1 MEAKRAGPVVVADAG
16 GSEYSDVSESDSS
29 RAEEPDGVFEAPVSP
44 PRPGDHL
51 EDIQQNTMVVRVGI
65 PDLQQTKCLRL
76 NPNATVWI
84 AKQRILCTLTQSLKD
99 VLNYGLFQPSYNGR
113 DGKFLD
119 EERLLREYPQPLHS
133 GVPYLEFRYK
143 KRIYKTHVSDKQ
155 LLKLHS
161 KVNLRRFMEYIRH
174 LAVEKIGRLLER
186 GMDPNF
192 QDPDTGESPLT
203 MAAQLAGG
211 SETIV
216 SLRSGGAHLDYRAR
230 DGLTALHKAAR
241 VWNYGTLRTLL
252 DLGASPDYKDNRGLS
267 PTYHTAVVGGD
278 PRCCELLLQ
287 DHALLECQDENG
299 WHEIHQ
305 ACRYGNVQ
313 HLEHLLFYG
322 ASTHVQNASGN
333 TALHVCALY
342 NQESCAR
349 ILLFRGV
356 AKDIRNYN
364 SQTSFQVAI
373 VAGNFELAELIKNH
387 KESDIV
393 PFREAPSYN
402 VRRRH
407 LSSGHGRILARA
419 ESENNL
425 LSSSNNRAAT
435 GVSAPSTTAAGGS
448 VGSSSVRNT
457 RISSDESRETWGAR
471 SPALTVRSLPP
482 QFLSQLADG
491 GGAAGGGQSATSTP
505 RSRSRSPSLHRVAE
519 EEEGARSAAGQA
531 KVQAAKASKT
541 VNRKIHRSASVAG
554 KDSLSKCTQLV
565 PAKDM
570 VGLVAINAPEGKGP
584 KHRLYSAVPGR
595 TFVVVK
601 SYTPQGEGE
610 ISLNRGERV
619 KVMNIGQG
627 GFWEGTVKGRTGW
640 FPADCLEEVI
650 IRNDST
656 HESREE
662 KSRRLFRHYTVGS
675 YDSIDTSDYLVE
687 EKSVVL
693 QKKDNEGFG
702 FILRGAKA
710 DLPIE
715 EFSPTP
721 AFPALQYLEAV
732 DDGGVAAQAGL
743 KTGDF
748 LIEVNS
754 ENVVKCGHRQVVG
767 LIRQGGNRLSM
778 KVVSVSRRLESDEG
792 GYKKEK
798 LDEILANAE
807 RPLGDE
813 AAQADSRA
821 ATVKQRPTNRHIVN
835 DELKFL
841 FDRQARPV
849 ASPSVPGTP
858 RRAMVGPPHVVH
870 RLHGD
875 QQNGRLSEPSTAFS
889 FAGSDLQDYDGNDVG
904 GIPPPP
910 NIAPPSLPPDYDD
923 VAEGEPPPPPAY
935 APPLPPPSTSDRASV
950 ASNST
955 SFVPLSF
962 GVPRST
968 FNPNAEPK
976 FHSGADEPVISLA
989 NRNGH
994 ARFVMQDHQS
1004 SPQPPPPPN
1013 TAPPEP
1019 PAEGGMGRRGGAPNK
1034 PLRRRGTLIKQ
1045 PNIEGSP
1052 EKNRRAAEALAAAPN
1067 SPSPGAIPAIVIKE
1081 PSSSSSGNASI
1092 ASSMECETPV
1102 KGATGNES
1110 TVATGSE
1117 SDRNPFAAA
1126 IAGAV
1131 RDREKR
1137 MEEKRRSYSSSTSS
1151 TPEHSPKH
1159 VNESVTC
1166 YPQSPPY
1173 PPAPPHLIVPNN
1185 QLPGPPPHV
1194 LPVAEP
1200 SPPYQQ
1206 TSSGASSSDRVSST
1220 LIHPIT
1226 GESLSPSSPMGLVL
1240 LAKQRAI
1247 CQNTAANALGGSSE
1261 PSSGVPCLPLENHE
1275 CNSESN
1281 AKPPNFVPPAPP
1293 NMPSRELPNAVAAAA
1308 AAVAAKKQ
1316 AYSKRHSEVEGE
1328 DFVFTDPLPPPIEY
1342 SNSFE
1347 SADEQTGERL
1357 PDKFKLRSTRQDEKR
1372 NTRTIKPTAAMS
1384 PYDRILASMMQM
1396 PMRSGAP
1403 GVASSDSVDAS
1414 ADSGLEEMD
1423 SRSSSETTSAVSTVS
1438 SFSTLSTET
1447 AEPTD
1452 FAAVALHSHTSQQQQ
1467 QQQKG
1472 PTVTPKANKFVG
1484 NVTQSQEV
1492 GGTTNAQ
1499 PLTSPSTPTT
1509 PPVGLGETSTVV
1521 RSFMLQRR
1529 TKLWGEQAGTTDGE
1543 PCTEGGIP
1551 VKTNVIN
1558 ELSSKLQQMNTSSS
1572 SLPSSFPSAGPSKP
1586 GTYSGSKAPASTS
1599 RTSCGTTFTVRPHSS
1614 QPITKIVPGAGVVAV
1629 AGTAASEVSGASVVE
1644 LSSPHTPTS
1653 PISPKTSQPQTPT
1666 SPDVDGTATGPP
1678 RSPKPFQQKPVTLWS
1693 KFDVADWLDSLNLG
1707 EHRER
1712 FLDNEIEGSH
1722 LPSLE
1727 KEDFIELGVT
1737 RVGHR
1742 MNIERGLRK
1751 LLHR

>member
-1 MEAKRAGPVVVADAG
+1 M
-16 GSEYSDVSESDSS
+16 
-29 RAEEPDGVFEAPVSP
+29 
-44 PRPGDHL
+44 RPG
-51 EDIQQNTMVVRVGI
+51 VR
-65 PDLQQTKCLRL
+65 PATRRPLSDAPMNL
-76 NPNATVWI
+76 NVKWT
-84 AKQRILCTLTQSLKD
+84 S
-99 VLNYGLFQPSYNGR
+99 
-113 DGKFLD
+113 KF
-119 EERLLREYPQPLHS
+119 
-133 GVPYLEFRYK
+133 
-143 KRIYKTHVSDKQ
+143 
-155 LLKLHS
+155 
-161 KVNLRRFMEYIRH
+161 
-174 LAVEKIGRLLER
+174 
-186 GMDPNF
+186 
-192 QDPDTGESPLT
+192 
-203 MAAQLAGG
+203 
-211 SETIV
+211 
-216 SLRSGGAHLDYRAR
+216 
-230 DGLTALHKAAR
+230 HK
-241 VWNYGTLRTLL
+241 GC
-252 DLGASPDYKDNRGLS
+252 K
-267 PTYHTAVVGGD
+267 
-278 PRCCELLLQ
+278 
-287 DHALLECQDENG
+287 
-299 WHEIHQ
+299 
-305 ACRYGNVQ
+305 
-313 HLEHLLFYG
+313 
-322 ASTHVQNASGN
+322 
-333 TALHVCALY
+333 
-342 NQESCAR
+342 
-349 ILLFRGV
+349 
-356 AKDIRNYN
+356 
-364 SQTSFQVAI
+364 
-373 VAGNFELAELIKNH
+373 
-387 KESDIV
+387 
-393 PFREAPSYN
+393 
-402 VRRRH
+402 
-407 LSSGHGRILARA
+407 
-419 ESENNL
+419 
-425 LSSSNNRAAT
+425 
-435 GVSAPSTTAAGGS
+435 
-448 VGSSSVRNT
+448 
-457 RISSDESRETWGAR
+457 
-471 SPALTVRSLPP
+471 
-482 QFLSQLADG
+482 
-491 GGAAGGGQSATSTP
+491 
-505 RSRSRSPSLHRVAE
+505 
-519 EEEGARSAAGQA
+519 
-531 KVQAAKASKT
+531 
-541 VNRKIHRSASVAG
+541 
-554 KDSLSKCTQLV
+554 
-565 PAKDM
+565 
-570 VGLVAINAPEGKGP
+570 
-584 KHRLYSAVPGR
+584 
-595 TFVVVK
+595 
-601 SYTPQGEGE
+601 
-610 ISLNRGERV
+610 
-619 KVMNIGQG
+619 
-627 GFWEGTVKGRTGW
+627 
-640 FPADCLEEVI
+640 
-650 IRNDST
+650 
-656 HESREE
+656 
-662 KSRRLFRHYTVGS
+662 
-675 YDSIDTSDYLVE
+675 SDYLVE

-792 GYKKEK
+792 GHKKVPPPPPKRAPSTALSQRSKSMTAELEELGSTKSKRPEK

-841 FDRQARPV
+841 FERQGKPV

-858 RRAMVGPPHVVH
+858 KRSTVALPLGVH
-870 RLHGD
+870 RLFGD

-889 FAGSDLQDYDGNDVG
+889 FAGPDLQDYDGNDVG

-910 NIAPPSLPPDYDD
+910 NIAPPPLPPDYDD
-923 VAEGEPPPPPAY
+923 VAEGELPPPPTY

-989 NRNGH
+989 NHNGH
-994 ARFVMQDHQS
+994 ARIVMQDHQS

-1019 PAEGGMGRRGGAPNK
+1019 PTEGGMGRRGGAPNK

-1052 EKNRRAAEALAAAPN
+1052 EKSRRAAEALAAAAAAAPN

-1102 KGATGNES
+1102 NGATRNES
-1110 TVATGSE
+1110 TVVTGSE

-1137 MEEKRRSYSSSTSS
+1137 MEEKRRSYSSSTCS

-1159 VNESVTC
+1159 VNESGIS

-1173 PPAPPHLIVPNN
+1173 PPAPPHLIVPSN

-1206 TSSGASSSDRVSST
+1206 TSTGASSSDRVSSA

-1240 LAKQRAI
+1240 LAKQRAQS
-1247 CQNTAANALGGSSE
+1247 QNTAADTLGGASE

-1275 CNSESN
+1275 CNSETI
-1281 AKPPNFVPPAPP
+1281 AKPPNFVPPPPP
-1293 NMPSRELPNAVAAAA
+1293 NLPSRELPNAVAVAAAA

-1316 AYSKRHSEVEGE
+1316 AYSKRHSEVDGE

-1357 PDKFKLRSTRQDEKR
+1357 PDKFKLRSTRQDERR
-1372 NTRTIKPTAAMS
+1372 NTRTIKPTGAMS

-1447 AEPTD
+1447 AEPTE
-1452 FAAVALHSHTSQQQQ
+1452 FAAVPLHSHTSQQQQ
-1467 QQQKG
+1467 QQQQQQKG
-1472 PTVTPKANKFVG
+1472 PTVATKANKFVV
-1484 NVTQSQEV
+1484 NVTPSQES
-1492 GGTTNAQ
+1492 GGTTNATSNSQ
-1499 PLTSPSTPTT
+1499 PLAGPSTPTT
-1509 PPVGLGETSTVV
+1509 PPAGLGETSTVV

-1529 TKLWGEQAGTTDGE
+1529 TKLWGEQVGTTDGE

-1558 ELSSKLQQMNTSSS
+1558 ELSSKLQQMNTSNS
-1572 SLPSSFPSAGPSKP
+1572 SLPSSFPSAGPSKT
-1586 GTYSGSKAPASTS
+1586 GTYSGSKAPASIS
-1599 RTSCGTTFTVRPHSS
+1599 RSSCMALMGFMSS
-1614 QPITKIVPGAGVVAV
+1614 
-1629 AGTAASEVSGASVVE
+1629 
-1644 LSSPHTPTS
+1644 L
-1653 PISPKTSQPQTPT
+1653 
-1666 SPDVDGTATGPP
+1666 
-1678 RSPKPFQQKPVTLWS
+1678 
-1693 KFDVADWLDSLNLG
+1693 
-1707 EHRER
+1707 
-1712 FLDNEIEGSH
+1712 
-1722 LPSLE
+1722 
-1727 KEDFIELGVT
+1727 
-1737 RVGHR
+1737 
-1742 MNIERGLRK
+1742 
-1751 LLHR
+1751 